1 MRPCT
6 RRPRER
12 RHALRLGLAALLAP
26 HTAALAVQPARLVL
40 RADAGGLFHARGLVN
55 GRAVDFLVD
64 TGASAVTLGQAQAEA
79 LGLAWRDAPRALAHT
94 ALGSVEAR
102 LLELAEV
109 QLGPLRAQRVGA
121 AVLPATL
128 PQVLLGN
135 SFLGRFDWRREGA
148 QLTLRAPR

>member
-1 MRPCT
+1 MSPLA

-12 RHALRLGLAALLAP
+12 RHALRLALAALLAP
-26 HTAALAVQPARLVL
+26 HAPAPAARSAQLVL
-40 RADAGGLFHARGLVN
+40 RADAGGLFHARGQVN
-55 GRAVDFLVD
+55 GRAVDFLLD

-102 LLELAEV
+102 LLELDEV
-109 QLGPLRAQRVGA
+109 QLGPLRARRVGA
-121 AVLPATL
+121 AVLPSAL

-135 SFLGRFDWRREGA
+135 TFLGRFDWRREGA
-148 QLTLRAPR
+148 LLTLRARR

>member
-1 MRPCT
+1 LSPCA

-12 RHALRLGLAALLAP
+12 RHALRLALAALLAP
-26 HTAALAVQPARLVL
+26 PGPAAGAAAAELVL
-40 RADAGGLFHARGLVN
+40 RADAGGLFHTRGRIN
-55 GRAVDFLVD
+55 GRTVDFLLD

-102 LLELAEV
+102 LLELDEV

-121 AVLPATL
+121 AVLPAAL

-148 QLTLRAPR
+148 VLTLRARR

>member
-1 MRPCT
+1 MSAFA
-6 RRPRER
+6 RRPWER
-12 RHALRLGLAALLAP
+12 RHALRLALATLLWPNA
-26 HTAALAVQPARLVL
+26 HAAGTAAARLVL

-55 GRAVDFLVD
+55 GHAVDFLLD

-102 LLELAEV
+102 LLELDEV

-121 AVLPATL
+121 AVLPAAL

-135 SFLGRFDWRREGA
+135 TFLGRFDWRREGA
-148 QLTLRAPR
+148 LLTLRARR